1 MTTRHLLPI
10 LALAITATA
19 CSQLDTDAV
28 RTVPTPTSPDSTA
41 PTPPDRSTSG
51 SPSGTSTPAP
61 AVSEATVDATLS
73 PSSSAAPPATTSDLP
88 LGDPEVAATFVAAFE
103 QPVGLAVR
111 PGDTAIYIVEQDGR
125 IVRAELRFGGVAE
138 QRIVIDLTDATG
150 ADGERGLLG
159 LAFAPTG
166 DQAWVH
172 YTDNDGDT
180 VVAEYPVAADG
191 TFVAGAGRTVLTV
204 DQPYA
209 NHNGGDLAV
218 GPDGMLYVALGDG
231 GSANDPERRASD
243 PTDLLGKLLRIDP
256 AGGDPYAIPPDNPF
270 ATGPG
275 PGGLDGAPEVWAW
288 GLRNPWR
295 IAFDPAN
302 GDLWI
307 ADVGQ
312 NVWEEVDHV
321 VAADGRPA
329 GWAADFGW
337 SAYEGDLRFNDDVAD
352 PGNFVFPVHV
362 YEHGEDGCSVSG
374 GAVYRG
380 RDIPALVG
388 MYVYSDF
395 CSGRLWAYAAATD
408 RNLTL
413 LDGFEQVTAV
423 RPGPQAELY
432 VLELSGDVYRI
443 DPVT

>member
-1 MTTRHLLPI
+1 MSTRHLLPI
-10 LALAITATA
+10 LSVVIIASA
-19 CSQLDTDAV
+19 CSELDTDAV
-28 RTVPTPTSPDSTA
+28 RTVPPTTPQATTAMPVSTPASGSLQSPTSPA
-41 PTPPDRSTSG
+41 PVSAEDTPATSAPVSG
-51 SPSGTSTPAP
+51 S
-61 AVSEATVDATLS
+61 AVVPPTT
-73 PSSSAAPPATTSDLP
+73 AAVP
-88 LGDPEVAATFVAAFE
+88 LGDPQVAATYVATFE

-111 PGDTAIYIVEQDGR
+111 PDDSAIYVVEQDGR
-125 IVRAELRFGGVAE
+125 IVRAALGFGGVTE
-138 QRIVIDLTDATG
+138 QRVVIDLTDATG

-159 LAFAPTG
+159 LAFAPGG
-166 DQAWVH
+166 DRAWVH

-180 VVAEYPVAADG
+180 VVAEYPVTGDG
-191 TFVAGAGRTVLTV
+191 TFDAGAGRTVLTV
-204 DQPYA
+204 DQPYG

-218 GPDGMLYVALGDG
+218 GPDAMLYVALGDG

-243 PTDLLGKLLRIDP
+243 PTNLLGKLLRIDP

-270 ATGPG
+270 ATGLG
-275 PGGLDGAPEVWAW
+275 PGGVDGAPEVWAW

-312 NVWEEVDHV
+312 NVWEEVDHA
-321 VAADGRPA
+321 VATGGRPA

-337 SAYEGDLRFNDDVAD
+337 SAYEGEVRFNDDVPD
-352 PGNFVFPVHV
+352 PGNLVVPVHV
-362 YEHGEDGCSVSG
+362 YEHGDDGCSVSG

-380 RDIPALVG
+380 ADIPALVG
-388 MYVYSDF
+388 RFVYSDF
-395 CSGRLWAYAAATD
+395 CSGKLWGYEATSD

-413 LDGFEQVTAV
+413 LDSFEQVTAV
-423 RPGPQAELY
+423 RTGPSGELY

-443 DPVT
+443 DPAP